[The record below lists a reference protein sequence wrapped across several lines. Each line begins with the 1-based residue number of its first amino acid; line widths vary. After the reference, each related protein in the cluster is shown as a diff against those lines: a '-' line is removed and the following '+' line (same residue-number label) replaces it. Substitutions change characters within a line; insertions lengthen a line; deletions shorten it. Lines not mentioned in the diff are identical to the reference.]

1 MGPESVQLAGAP
13 ILNQAQIST
22 LIRVNVR
29 SNESLDAAL
38 RRFKRQCNQAG
49 IFVAMK
55 DRTFYTKP
63 TWARTEAK
71 EERRRVIKRAER
83 IRRNACF

>member
-1 MGPESVQLAGAP
+1 M
-13 ILNQAQIST
+13 
-22 LIRVNVR
+22 IRVNVR

-49 IFVAMK
+49 IFVTMK
-55 DRTFYTKP
+55 ERTFFTKP

-83 IRRNACF
+83 IRRNARF

>member
-1 MGPESVQLAGAP
+1 M
-13 ILNQAQIST
+13 
-22 LIRVNVR
+22 IRVNVR

-49 IFVAMK
+49 IFVTMK
-55 DRTFYTKP
+55 ERTFFTKP
-63 TWARTEAK
+63 TSARTEAK

-83 IRRNACF
+83 IRRNARF

>member
-1 MGPESVQLAGAP
+1 M
-13 ILNQAQIST
+13 
-22 LIRVNVR
+22 
-29 SNESLDAAL
+29 DAAL

-71 EERRRVIKRAER
+71 EERRRVIKRAVMAWCQEVVKR
-83 IRRNACF
+83 GLRVAPHGFARARSRV

>member
-22 LIRVNVR
+22 SIRVNVR

-83 IRRNACF
+83 IRRNARF